1 MSQRTSNTKD
11 DFQVVVLLSC
21 FVGHPVPW
29 PFNMWVATK
38 NGSDWFIRVDL
49 YFMQT
54 NRHRD
59 RPTLYRY
66 IVTALPYMVSFPLN
80 PLLLFK
86 EKPVQECWEKNEYYF
101 SKGMCLLFLATW
113 NYIQYFEICTGSQLE
128 PGFGGSVQRGLNS
141 LNLAALTRSVHW
153 ITVLYNKIDK
163 QTLKWIIS

>member
-1 MSQRTSNTKD
+1 
-11 DFQVVVLLSC
+11 
-21 FVGHPVPW
+21 
-29 PFNMWVATK
+29 MWVATK

-86 EKPVQECWEKNEYYF
+86 EKPVQECWENTEYYF
-101 SKGMCLLFLATW
+101 SKGMCMLFLVTFWVDYVRSLCIMVASTW
-113 NYIQYFEICTGSQLE
+113 NYIQYFEISQLE

-141 LNLAALTRSVHW
+141 LNSAALTRSVCF
-153 ITVLYNKIDK
+153 
-163 QTLKWIIS
+163 